1 MFYVVAR
8 DQFVIFFNSLPCL
21 ITSPMNEIFSFFS
34 DSCVMTVCSVIL
46 AGWQHCTNQDQQGY
60 PTMKNMMQSCC
71 AMIIIC
77 PQERTTLKPPLLWH
91 CSFAHSLSFSLSG
104 SPTLSLSH
112 TFPISFD
119 FCMYTCMHVCKR
131 HLDIH
136 TCLLL
141 LFYYLNLRSGS
152 SSRASTWATVPSATS
167 TRPSSSMEAVHRRD
181 WW

>member
-104 SPTLSLSH
+104 SPTLSLSLISCFFRFLYAYMHACMQKASGH
-112 TFPISFD
+112 TYMFI
-119 FCMYTCMHVCKR
+119 
-131 HLDIH
+131 IIII
-136 TCLLL
+136 
-141 LFYYLNLRSGS
+141 LFKCACGK
-152 SSRASTWATVPSATS
+152 
-167 TRPSSSMEAVHRRD
+167 
-181 WW
+181 